1 LSAARIDPATW
12 RPSAGFEANRE
23 NVKKVYA
30 YYADLY
36 NQRPELKWAGMAKL
50 AGGTVY
56 GGLEQSELGKM
67 AAKTAATAATLTPAP
82 GAPTAAEAAK
92 MAYGEAHF
100 LQTQL
105 LDMQKKIFEDLA
117 WQHQAYVE
125 GGLPALEAAFKRGE
139 IKEEK
144 IIQAWRDIASGDEN
158 RQWRGNTAL
167 LRREQ
172 EEILSRGYERIRTRV
187 TSLSISKFP
196 PVSLPI
202 DSGKLIAG
210 AMSQM
215 AQSPVPGGRPFAD
228 VMGSGAN
235 ITVFKDRWQWIEN
248 DMLPAYRNLSP
259 ERRTALINQPLE
271 ELAGRKFR

>member
-1 LSAARIDPATW
+1 
-12 RPSAGFEANRE
+12 
-23 NVKKVYA
+23 
-30 YYADLY
+30 
-36 NQRPELKWAGMAKL
+36 
-50 AGGTVY
+50 
-56 GGLEQSELGKM
+56 
-67 AAKTAATAATLTPAP
+67 
-82 GAPTAAEAAK
+82 

-125 GGLPALEAAFKRGE
+125 GGLPALEAAFKRGD
-139 IKEEK
+139 IREEK

-158 RQWRGNTAL
+158 RQWQGNAVL
-167 LRREQ
+167 LEREQ
-172 EEILSRGYERIRTRV
+172 RKILADGYEKIRNRM
-187 TSLSISKFP
+187 TSLNVSKFP

-215 AQSPVPGGRPFAD
+215 AQSPIPGGRSFREVTGDKTDIAL
-228 VMGSGAN
+228 
-235 ITVFKDRWQWIEN
+235 FKDRWKWIEA

-259 ERRTALINQPLE
+259 ERRSALINQPLE
-271 ELAGRKFR
+271 ELAGRKFRQ